1 MIDKMEVMKMNKS
14 YKFCQVGNIEKS
26 SSGDIK
32 VVFENAMYRVV
43 KTVETVHHGNV
54 SLDVTNYNVRK
65 KKEERGIS
73 DVYIQSD
80 WGVKDVSYTVKVTTT
95 SFGGCDLDFVEQYA
109 NNLLFAVKSARE
121 LEKMLKDGTL

>member
-1 MIDKMEVMKMNKS
+1 MNES
-14 YKFCQVGNIEKS
+14 YKFYQVGDIEKS
-26 SSGDIK
+26 SNGDMK
-32 VVFENAMYRVV
+32 VVFENAIYRVV
-43 KTVETVHHGNV
+43 KTVETVYHGDV
-54 SLDVTNYNVRK
+54 SLDLTNYNVRK

-73 DVYIQSD
+73 DVYIKPN
-80 WGVKDVSYTVKVTTT
+80 WGKKEITYIVDVTTT